1 MLSHSTCEY
10 NDPFTVISVIYPLH
24 DAQPKKKS
32 VFLNSFV
39 CFLFFL
45 FFFAESGLELTQ
57 FELASLFV

>member
-10 NDPFTVISVIYPLH
+10 NDPVTFIFALYPLH

-32 VFLNSFV
+32 LFLNSFV

-45 FFFAESGLELTQ
+45 LFFAESGLELTQ
-57 FELASLFV
+57 SELASLFV